1 MQNQS
6 ANNKR
11 IAYIDFIKILA
22 MFIVTVGH
30 CAQAL
35 SCQAFPEKI
44 IPNDLF
50 VTIHMP
56 LFMIASGFV
65 LNFDKIRAT
74 PFIDYVSNK
83 FTRLIVPMI
92 SWLVIYSIL
101 TIRIPTFNG
110 IFLTYWYLPALF
122 FSLITIRAFLSFIKN
137 NTLLIII
144 TLLFTLATPASK
156 TAHTNFMFPFLI
168 YGYLLKQF
176 INKMAFIYSIPFAVA
191 FIVMYTLYWRIEHT
205 VYLSPLDTLN
215 VNQDM
220 IYSFLLRFT
229 IGVSG
234 SMFIFLLAKKFD
246 HTPLIQRVSKYGQ
259 YTLAFYTMTTVI
271 NGFTRRFFSFVD
283 FNISNPLLLDISA
296 IIFALIQMY
305 IIYKFAK
312 LIEKTQFLQKLLLG

>member
-1 MQNQS
+1 
-6 ANNKR
+6 
-11 IAYIDFIKILA
+11 
-22 MFIVTVGH
+22 MFIVTIGH

-74 PFIDYVSNK
+74 PFKDYISNK

-92 SWLVIYSIL
+92 AWLAIYSIF
-101 TIRIPTFNG
+101 TIRIPG
-110 IFLTYWYLPALF
+110 INSIFTTYWYLAALF
-122 FSLITIRAFLSFIKN
+122 FSLITIRIFSSFIKN
-137 NTLLIII
+137 NTQLVII
-144 TLLFTLATPASK
+144 TLLFVLANPLSR

-176 INKMAFIYSIPFAVA
+176 INSMNYLYSIPFAVA
-191 FIVMYTLYWRIEHT
+191 FIVLYALYFGIEHT

-215 VNQDM
+215 ISQDM

-229 IGVSG
+229 IGVTG
-234 SMFIFLLAKKFD
+234 SMFIFLLVKKFD
-246 HTPLIQRVSKYGQ
+246 HTQLIQKVSKYGQ
-259 YTLAFYTMTTVI
+259 YTLVFYTMTTVI
-271 NGFTRRFFSFVD
+271 NGFTNRFFSFID
-283 FNISNPLLLDISA
+283 FNISNPLLLDITA
-296 IIFALIQMY
+296 ISFALAQMC
-305 IIYKFAK
+305 IIYRFARI
-312 LIEKTQFLQKLLLG
+312 IERNKYLSKIMLGL

>member
-1 MQNQS
+1 MSQS

-11 IAYIDFIKILA
+11 VAYIDFIKILA
-22 MFIVTVGH
+22 MYIVTVGH

-92 SWLVIYSIL
+92 AWLAIYSIF
-101 TIRIPTFNG
+101 TIRIPGING
-110 IFLTYWYLPALF
+110 IFTTYWYLPALF
-122 FSLITIRAFLSFIKN
+122 FSLITIKTFSLFIKN
-137 NTLLIII
+137 NALLVVT
-144 TLLFTLATPASK
+144 TLLFVLVISISK
-156 TAHTNFMFPFLI
+156 MSHTNFMFPFLI
-168 YGYLLKQF
+168 YGYMLKQF
-176 INKMAFIYSIPFAVA
+176 INRMNFLYFIPFTIV
-191 FIVMYTLYWRIEHT
+191 FIVLYALYWGIEHT

-215 VNQDM
+215 TNRDM
-220 IYSFLLRFT
+220 INSFLLRFT

-259 YTLAFYTMTTVI
+259 YTLAFYTMTTVT

-283 FNISNPLLLDISA
+283 FNISNPLILDMVSIL
-296 IIFALIQMY
+296 FALIQMY
-305 IIYKFAK
+305 VIYKFAK
-312 LIEKTQFLQKLLLG
+312 TIEKNKLASKFLLGN

>member
-1 MQNQS
+1 MEK
-6 ANNKR
+6 KR
-11 IAYIDFIKILA
+11 IAYLDFIKVLA

-74 PFIDYVSNK
+74 PFKDYISNK

-92 SWLVIYSIL
+92 AWLAIYSIF
-101 TIRIPTFNG
+101 TIRIPG
-110 IFLTYWYLPALF
+110 INSIFTTYWYLAALF
-122 FSLITIRAFLSFIKN
+122 FSLITIRIFSSFIKN
-137 NTLLIII
+137 NTQLVII
-144 TLLFTLATPASK
+144 TLLFVLANPLSR

-168 YGYLLKQF
+168 FGYLLKHF
-176 INKMAFIYSIPFAVA
+176 INKMNVIYCMPFAIV
-191 FIVMYTLYWRIEHT
+191 FIILYALYWGIEHT
-205 VYLSPLDTLN
+205 VYFAPLDTPSIN
-215 VNQDM
+215 KEM

-229 IGVSG
+229 IGVTG

-246 HTPLIQRVSKYGQ
+246 HTQLIQKVSKYGQ
-259 YTLAFYTMTTVI
+259 YTLVFYTMTTVI
-271 NGFTRRFFSFVD
+271 NGFTRRLFSFID
-283 FNISNPLLLDISA
+283 FNISNPMLLDITS
-296 IIFALIQMY
+296 IFFASLQMY
-305 IIYKFAK
+305 VIYKFAK
-312 LIEKTQFLQKLLLG
+312 TIEKNKLASKFLLGN

>member
-1 MQNQS
+1 MEK
-6 ANNKR
+6 KR
-11 IAYIDFIKILA
+11 IAYLDFIKVLA

-74 PFIDYVSNK
+74 PFKDYISNK

-92 SWLVIYSIL
+92 AWLAIYSIF
-101 TIRIPTFNG
+101 TIRIPG
-110 IFLTYWYLPALF
+110 INSIFTTYWYLAALF
-122 FSLITIRAFLSFIKN
+122 FSLITIRIFSSFIKN
-137 NTLLIII
+137 NTQLVII
-144 TLLFTLATPASK
+144 TLLFVLANPLSR

-176 INKMAFIYSIPFAVA
+176 INSMNYLYSIPFAVA
-191 FIVMYTLYWRIEHT
+191 FIVLYALYFGIEHT
-205 VYLSPLDTLN
+205 VYFSPLDTLN
-215 VNQDM
+215 ISQDM

-229 IGVSG
+229 IGVTG
-234 SMFIFLLAKKFD
+234 SMFIFLLVKKFD
-246 HTPLIQRVSKYGQ
+246 HTQFIQKVSKYGQ

-271 NGFTRRFFSFVD
+271 NGFTNRFFSFID
-283 FNISNPLLLDISA
+283 FNITNPLILDIVS
-296 IIFALIQMY
+296 ILFALVQML
-305 IIYKFAK
+305 IIYRFARI
-312 LIEKTQFLQKLLLG
+312 IERNKYLSKIMLGL